1 MPEGNYSYLEFPII
15 LTNAINDQILGP
27 TTPPRFSVS
36 INPNTH
42 FTTISNSTYTF
53 TIKIITLYPK
63 KLKVDCSTLNYEKI
77 EIQPEEFFNSL
88 GYIMGYRQLEYLN
101 EMSYTSESVY
111 QSERYKYIY
120 FVVNDYVGNQT
131 KNTVAVFPQVMLDED
146 ILALIPIT
154 SDKFSTTFTD
164 GSTYIYR
171 TRNYNGP
178 VDINKISIQLIN
190 PMGQLAD
197 IQDTDF
203 AFCLQIETIAD
214 MTKKFIYKS
223 AQI

>member
-1 MPEGNYSYLEFPII
+1 M
-15 LTNAINDQILGP
+15 
-27 TTPPRFSVS
+27 
-36 INPNTH
+36 
-42 FTTISNSTYTF
+42 
-53 TIKIITLYPK
+53 KIITLYPK
-63 KLKVDCSTLNYEKI
+63 KLKVDCKTLNYEKI

-88 GYIMGYRQLEYLN
+88 GYIIGYRKLVYLN

-190 PMGQLAD
+190 PMGQIAD
-197 IQDTDF
+197 IQETDF
-203 AFCLQIETIAD
+203 SFCLQIETIAD
-214 MTKKFIYKS
+214 MTKKIIYKP